1 MKYKFLIPI
10 ALMAAILGGLIF
22 IGANR
27 KTVYTPPDDDY
38 PVYEVKETITDFDEF
53 RKQFDTQGK

>member
-27 KTVYTPPDDDY
+27 KTDYTPRDEVTPATHSDWHWTDY
-38 PVYEVKETITDFDEF
+38 DK
-53 RKQFDTQGK
+53 GK